1 MASVLRAVL
10 LDRIIGQVDEIIVEV
25 LRVHR
30 VGLARRPQVA
40 LTEEVHVHI
49 QCQGHPDSDVE
60 LALVYEKR
68 PLNVLLNDEGLR
80 FDRWLRVGE
89 CRCNRL
95 LIGFWLHDH
104 CGGGFR
110 VHGQSRILF
119 PLFLPFLF

>member
-1 MASVLRAVL
+1 MASVLWAVL

-25 LRVHR
+25 LSVHR

-49 QCQGHPDSDVE
+49 LCQGHPDSYVE
-60 LALVYEKR
+60 LALVDEKG

-89 CRCNRL
+89 
-95 LIGFWLHDH
+95 W
-104 CGGGFR
+104 
-110 VHGQSRILF
+110 
-119 PLFLPFLF
+119 

>member
-25 LRVHR
+25 LSVHR

-49 QCQGHPDSDVE
+49 LSQGHPDSYVE
-60 LALVYEKR
+60 LALVDEKG

-89 CRCNRL
+89 
-95 LIGFWLHDH
+95 W
-104 CGGGFR
+104 
-110 VHGQSRILF
+110 
-119 PLFLPFLF
+119 

>member
-10 LDRIIGQVDEIIVEV
+10 LYRIIGQVDEIIVEV

-49 QCQGHPDSDVE
+49 LCQGHPDSYVE
-60 LALVYEKR
+60 LALVHEKR

-89 CRCNRL
+89 LRCDRL
-95 LIGFWLHDH
+95 LIGFWLHYH
-104 CGGGFR
+104 CGGSFR
-110 VHGQSRILF
+110 MHGQSRILF
-119 PLFLPFLF
+119 PLFLPLLL